1 MAKKLDKS
9 TEDRIK
15 AAAEKIFLEKGFSAA
30 RTRDIAEESGLNLA
44 LINYYFRSKE
54 NLYNIIMMEKLIV
67 FFNIIIDVLDDVN
80 LTILERADKIVNKY
94 TDLLLKEPNLPFF
107 LLSEIQQNPD
117 FFASKLNIKEKLVGS
132 KTIRNLLLEENKK
145 ENMHFLLSFLGIT
158 LFPFIVRNVFEKL
171 YDLTESEFSQILNE
185 RRVFIANLLTEIYPK
200 VNQLT
205 PEDNV

>member
-1 MAKKLDKS
+1 
-9 TEDRIK
+9 
-15 AAAEKIFLEKGFSAA
+15 
-30 RTRDIAEESGLNLA
+30 
-44 LINYYFRSKE
+44 
-54 NLYNIIMMEKLIV
+54 MMEKLIV